1 MAKQRTRK
9 QSADALFKSASELVA
24 GYNLTAS
31 YGKEQARSAGGTG
44 RKVYLVGR
52 PLKSGNVSLVRYS
65 FPNGERQREAT
76 GKVLRVELDAVIKA
90 SNKEIVRQERA
101 LCDEIEK
108 ELELS
113 GSDFVASTRGRV
125 LLSEF
130 LCPDEEKKTSQM
142 DSVSR
147 LMKSL
152 VGHVKA
158 YGDVLLR
165 DVSENWVRGFV
176 AYLKEDAVRLSVK
189 DKKKA
194 AKLSQNTQ
202 NKCLVVLS
210 VALNKAVEEKRLR
223 VNPVVFL
230 SHKERISTK
239 THTRTFLDLDEV
251 KKLAATECAG
261 DALGYDLKAAFLFCI
276 NVGLRFSDIK
286 TLRFCDLKTD
296 EQGTYID
303 IVMQKT
309 QEGLNTYVSA
319 YAISLLPKV
328 EDETK
333 PLFRLPSNKQV
344 NYWLNEWA
352 KAAGIS
358 KRISFHVSRHTCATL
373 LLSNGIG
380 LENVQAQLGHTSS
393 KTTEL
398 YAQLLNAARKK
409 TANAMDSIMTNL

>member
-1 MAKQRTRK
+1 M
-9 QSADALFKSASELVA
+9 
-24 GYNLTAS
+24 
-31 YGKEQARSAGGTG
+31 
-44 RKVYLVGR
+44 
-52 PLKSGNVSLVRYS
+52 
-65 FPNGERQREAT
+65 
-76 GKVLRVELDAVIKA
+76 
-90 SNKEIVRQERA
+90 
-101 LCDEIEK
+101 
-108 ELELS
+108 
-113 GSDFVASTRGRV
+113 
-125 LLSEF
+125 
-130 LCPDEEKKTSQM
+130 
-142 DSVSR
+142 
-147 LMKSL
+147 
-152 VGHVKA
+152 
-158 YGDVLLR
+158 
-165 DVSENWVRGFV
+165 
-176 AYLKEDAVRLSVK
+176 
-189 DKKKA
+189 
-194 AKLSQNTQ
+194 
-202 NKCLVVLS
+202 
-210 VALNKAVEEKRLR
+210 
-223 VNPVVFL
+223 
-230 SHKERISTK
+230 
-239 THTRTFLDLDEV
+239 
-251 KKLAATECAG
+251 
-261 DALGYDLKAAFLFCI
+261 
-276 NVGLRFSDIK
+276 GLRFSDIK